1 MSQSSMSP
9 SSDGDVEAIKQL
21 KYRYLRTLDLKQWD
35 EFAEC
40 FVAEATGDYD
50 GLVFEDRAALVE
62 YMRANLGEGLI
73 SMHHAHHPE
82 ISVDGESAN
91 GRWYLEDK
99 VIVPELRFVLEGAA
113 FYEDRYVRTPD
124 GWRIAHTG
132 YRRTFEVS
140 MSTADLASYK
150 VKRGSAYDV

>member
-1 MSQSSMSP
+1 MSASP
-9 SSDGDVEAIKQL
+9 SDDVEAVKQL
-21 KYRYLRTLDLKQWD
+21 KYRYLRTLDLKHWD
-35 EFAEC
+35 EFAAC
-40 FVAEATGDYD
+40 FVPEATGDYD
-50 GLVFEDRAALVE
+50 GLAFEDRSSLVE
-62 YMRANLGEGLI
+62 YMRANLGDGLI

-82 ISVDGESAN
+82 ISVDGDEAT

-99 VIVPELRFVLEGAA
+99 VIVPDLHFVLEGAA
-113 FYEDRYVRTPD
+113 FYTDRYVRTPD

>member
-1 MSQSSMSP
+1 MTYDDIAQ
-9 SSDGDVEAIKQL
+9 IKQL

-35 EFAEC
+35 EYAEC
-40 FVAEATGDYD
+40 FLPEVTCDYA
-50 GLVFEDRAALVE
+50 GLVFENRDALVT
-62 YMRANLGEGLI
+62 YMRENLGGGLI

-82 ISVDGESAN
+82 ITVDGDEAT

-99 VIVPELRFVLEGAA
+99 VIVPEFDFVLEGAA
-113 FYEDRYVRTPD
+113 FYTDRYVRTPQ

-132 YRRTFEVS
+132 YQRTYEMS

-150 VKRGSAYDV
+150 VKRGTAYDHAG